1 MLIPR
6 TRSPAAHLEW
16 RIRIFGAGAI
26 LALVG
31 MWSEQGWLINI
42 AIGVLL
48 IGLALR
54 FLPSRGAT
62 STEELTDESTDP
74 EDPGSR

>member
-6 TRSPAAHLEW
+6 TRPSPAHLEW
-16 RIRIFGAGAI
+16 RVRLFGAGAI

-31 MWSEQGWLINI
+31 IWFEARWLINI

-54 FLPSRGAT
+54 FLPDRRAGPPAGDDGA
-62 STEELTDESTDP
+62 DP
-74 EDPGSR
+74 EDPAAT